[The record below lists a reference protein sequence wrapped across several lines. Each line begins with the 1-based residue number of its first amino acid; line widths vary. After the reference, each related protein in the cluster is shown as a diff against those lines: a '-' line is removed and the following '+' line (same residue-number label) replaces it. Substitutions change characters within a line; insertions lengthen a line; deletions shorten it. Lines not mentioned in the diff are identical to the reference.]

1 MKNRR
6 VWVLLIGLALVLSLC
21 ACGKDKEPKTETPAS
36 TPTEEQKPPV
46 DNPGDEKP
54 TPGGEQ
60 IVPDAPQSKEP
71 EVYDF
76 GLKVKI
82 NPEFMLYVA
91 DEEVIAYEALNEDAK
106 KVEQR
111 CALVGRDIEAALDD
125 IVRFSHDEG
134 YLKDAGEVNLTI
146 VNANAPKSEG
156 DEILKKAE
164 HAVQDCAARNGF
176 TAVPKTEVDASVQF
190 EPEPE
195 DPEDPNQP
203 GPDDPNQ
210 PGPDD
215 PNEPGGE
222 PRKKEG
228 CSVCWGTG
236 VCERCDGTGE
246 VECLRCHGEDKDCD
260 DCHGTGKSVCEQCH
274 GTKKCPACGGTGEKP
289 DD

>member
-1 MKNRR
+1 M
-6 VWVLLIGLALVLSLC
+6 
-21 ACGKDKEPKTETPAS
+21 
-36 TPTEEQKPPV
+36 
-46 DNPGDEKP
+46 
-54 TPGGEQ
+54 
-60 IVPDAPQSKEP
+60 
-71 EVYDF
+71 
-76 GLKVKI
+76 
-82 NPEFMLYVA
+82 
-91 DEEVIAYEALNEDAK
+91 
-106 KVEQR
+106 
-111 CALVGRDIEAALDD
+111 
-125 IVRFSHDEG
+125 
-134 YLKDAGEVNLTI
+134 
-146 VNANAPKSEG
+146 
-156 DEILKKAE
+156 
-164 HAVQDCAARNGF
+164 
-176 TAVPKTEVDASVQF
+176 QF

-215 PNEPGGE
+215 PDEPGGE

>member
-6 VWVLLIGLALVLSLC
+6 VWILLIGLALVLSLC

-195 DPEDPNQP
+195 GPEDPNQP

-236 VCERCDGTGE
+236 
-246 VECLRCHGEDKDCD
+246 
-260 DCHGTGKSVCEQCH
+260 KSVCEQCH